1 MSVALDINLVAAL
14 FLAYIIFERLIELPI
29 ANRNT
34 KRLKAAG
41 GVEHSPG
48 HYPLIV
54 AVHTG
59 WILAMVWFGHD
70 NPVSYL
76 WLGLYA
82 VLQLLRIYILG
93 TLGRR
98 WTTRIIV
105 VPGETKVS
113 KGPFALVPHPNYLL
127 VIAEILVAPLV
138 LGLWEVAAI
147 FGALNAAILVIRVS
161 AEERAWASI
170 D

>member
-1 MSVALDINLVAAL
+1 MSVDLDINLVAAL
-14 FLAYIIFERLIELPI
+14 FLAYIILERLIELPI

-59 WILAMVWFGHD
+59 WILAMVGFGHD
-70 NPVSYL
+70 NPVSYV

-82 VLQLLRIYILG
+82 VLQVLRIYILG

-105 VPGETKVS
+105 VPGETKVA

-147 FGALNAAILVIRVS
+147 FSALNAAILVIRIS
-161 AEERAWASI
+161 AEERAWASL